1 MKLKLTIFICLAL
14 AAGFLSGCS
23 KSEHGGANGTPH
35 LHVDEPPHG
44 GTAIDLG
51 EDYHI
56 EFVRDAANGK
66 LQAFVLDGEMEEF
79 VHSPSASFEVTAH
92 VDGREEKLAF
102 AAVAN
107 RATGETVGDT
117 SMFEARA
124 DWLKTATNFDAA
136 INEINVRG
144 NSYTNVV
151 FNFPKGNDA
160 EAAKKN

>member
-1 MKLKLTIFICLAL
+1 MKLGLTIIICLAL
-14 AAGFLSGCS
+14 AAGLFGGCS
-23 KSEHGGANGTPH
+23 KSENGGANGTPH
-35 LHVDEPPHG
+35 LHVDQPPHG

-56 EFVRDAANGK
+56 EFVRDAVNGK

-79 VHSPSASFEVTAH
+79 VHSPSASFELTAH
-92 VDGREEKLAF
+92 VGGRDEKLNF

-117 SMFEARA
+117 SMFEAQA

-136 INEINVRG
+136 IKEINVRG
-144 NSYTNVV
+144 ESYTNVM

-160 EAAKKN
+160 DAADKK